1 MSDLKATG
9 TLIVTRDP
17 VAADALGAE
26 LLGRTLDDI
35 PYIRMAQDAGAGT
48 ADYKSLN
55 PLYLDSGA

>member
-1 MSDLKATG
+1 
-9 TLIVTRDP
+9 